1 MPDTDQGYFIMRKN
15 IYLFVIATMLFVIMP
30 VCASAA
36 SMVNQPSVS
45 FASAGHKINNY
56 KYICIENQGNAYG
69 LEERYRDFFTEIGF
83 TVLTEDEAEELSA
96 TEREKLL
103 MVNYTC
109 TVVAGA
115 ASSQTLTMR
124 NTANKIVYSRSES
137 AYTMTANS
145 DMKRAAK
152 KIMKAVRALE
162 YKYEGE

>member
-1 MPDTDQGYFIMRKN
+1 MRKN
-15 IYLFVIATMLFVIMP
+15 IFLFVLAVIIFAIMP
-30 VCASAA
+30 VDTSAA
-36 SMVNQPSVS
+36 SIVNNPSNAH
-45 FASAGHKINNY
+45 ASTGHKINNY

-69 LEERYRDFFTEIGF
+69 LEEKYRDFFSEIGF

-103 MVNYTC
+103 MANYTC

-115 ASSQTLTMR
+115 ASSQTLTLR

>member
-1 MPDTDQGYFIMRKN
+1 MPDTDQGYLIMRKN
-15 IYLFVIATMLFVIMP
+15 IYLFVIATMLFAIMP

-45 FASAGHKINNY
+45 FVSAGHKINNY

-83 TVLTEDEAEELSA
+83 TVLTEDEAEDLSVK
-96 TEREKLL
+96 EREKML

-145 DMKRAAK
+145 DMRRAAK

>member
-1 MPDTDQGYFIMRKN
+1 MRLN
-15 IYLFVIATMLFVIMP
+15 IFLFVLTVIIFAIMP
-30 VCASAA
+30 VDTSAA
-36 SMVNQPSVS
+36 SIVNNPSNVH
-45 FASAGHKINNY
+45 ALTEHKINNY

-69 LEERYRDFFTEIGF
+69 LEEKYRDFFSEIGF
-83 TVLTEDEAEELSA
+83 TVLTEDKAEEFSA

-103 MVNYTC
+103 MANYTC

-115 ASSQTLTMR
+115 ASSQTLTLR